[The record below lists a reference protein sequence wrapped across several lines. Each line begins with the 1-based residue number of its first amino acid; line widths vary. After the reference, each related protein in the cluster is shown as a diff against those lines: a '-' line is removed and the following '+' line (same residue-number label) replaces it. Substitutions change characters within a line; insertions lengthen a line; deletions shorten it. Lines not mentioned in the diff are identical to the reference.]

1 MYVATKYIFKTHF
14 LILISWV
21 SWKQTVFK
29 LMVVSLQQIYL
40 KKSSLLTKIE
50 KFKITK
56 NLEM

>member
-1 MYVATKYIFKTHF
+1 
-14 LILISWV
+14 
-21 SWKQTVFK
+21 
-29 LMVVSLQQIYL
+29 MVVSSQQIYL